1 MRYRLCAVDFDGVL
15 RVTESDLGATA
26 SQVMDTLVSRKVV
39 CTGDV
44 LYVEDVYYEK
54 TAAGPWAQVPLEDP
68 RLVGLY
74 RKIVDFERAMA
85 PERPRREW

>member
-1 MRYRLCAVDFDGVL
+1 MRYRLCAVDFDGGVL

-26 SQVMDTLVSRKVV
+26 SQIMDTLVSRKVV

-54 TAAGPWAQVPLEDP
+54 TADGPWARVPSEDP

-74 RKIVDFERAMA
+74 RKFERAMA